1 MKFFTIFLLTAV
13 TGCVG
18 AAAEQQMLQDE
29 SYSARKSRIGLVN
42 RIRGLE
48 DMARMQAQL
57 LDNMV
62 AERQQWLAEKQSL
75 QTSFEHLRTVCSSSK
90 VISSD
95 DKTENES
102 KAVGQTPEIAR
113 EAFDNQNQ
121 KFVRSDDSDPLVPIV
136 TQLSQKVSEMSAEL
150 QVTKTGL
157 TEASTSVFVNWGSST
172 CPDSAVLV
180 YSGSVGGSHY
190 TSLGAAAN
198 YLCLPL
204 SGVNLVDR
212 SNSDN
217 AGLYGAE
224 FESQDSHQDKDVV
237 CAVCRSSR
245 ANNVMIPATTVCP
258 AGWTSEYSGW
268 LMAGYPGHNAA
279 SEFICV
285 NSKMEERTGSEQNNN
300 GKLLYYTATV
310 CGSLPCPPYVTGKRV
325 TCVVCSK

>member
-1 MKFFTIFLLTAV
+1 MKFSAIFLLTAV
-13 TGCVG
+13 TGCVS
-18 AAAEQQMLQDE
+18 AAADQQMLQDE
-29 SYSARKSRIGLVN
+29 IYSALITRIEGLVN
-42 RIRGLE
+42 RVGGLE
-48 DMARMQAQL
+48 DMVRTQAQL

-62 AERQQWLAEKQSL
+62 AERQDWLAEKQSL
-75 QTSFEHLRTVCSSSK
+75 QTSFEHLRTVCSASK

-95 DKTENES
+95 DKTENEK
-102 KAVGQTPEIAR
+102 KAVGQTPETAR
-113 EAFDNQNQ
+113 EGVDNQ

-180 YSGSVGGSHY
+180 YSGEVGGSHY

-204 SGVNLVDR
+204 SGVNLVDS
-212 SNSDN
+212 SNSNN
-217 AGLYGAE
+217 AGLYGSE

-268 LMAGYPGHNAA
+268 LMAGYPAHNAA

-285 NSKMEERTGSEQNNN
+285 NSKMEERLASETDNN
-300 GKLLYYTATV
+300 GKLLYYTVTV